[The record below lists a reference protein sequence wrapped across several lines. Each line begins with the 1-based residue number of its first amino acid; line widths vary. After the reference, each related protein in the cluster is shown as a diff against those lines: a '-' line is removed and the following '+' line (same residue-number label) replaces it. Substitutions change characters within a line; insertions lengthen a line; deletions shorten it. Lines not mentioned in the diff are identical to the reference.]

1 MKSDRQTR
9 ILELISQK
17 DIETQDTLTQ
27 ILKDEGFKVTQATV
41 SRDLRDLKLTKELTA
56 AGTYRYVVA
65 AQRSARAGNVKIHN
79 AMADSILSV
88 DYSMN
93 NIVIKTYPGLAGAVA
108 ASFDSLHIETVLGCV
123 AGDDTIIVI
132 TRSSEASADIA
143 AKIKE
148 LMKAE

>member
-1 MKSDRQTR
+1 MKSDRQMR

-17 DIETQDTLTQ
+17 DIETQEILTQ

-41 SRDLRDLKLTKELTA
+41 SRDLRDLKLTKELTPS
-56 AGTYRYVVA
+56 GTYRYVVA
-65 AQRSARAGNVKIHN
+65 AQRTARAGNVKIHN
-79 AMADSILSV
+79 AMADSILHV

-93 NIVIKTYPGLAGAVA
+93 NIVLKTYPGLAGAVA
-108 ASFDSLHIETVLGCV
+108 ASLDSLHIDTVLGCV
-123 AGDDTIIVI
+123 AGDDAIIVI
-132 TRSSEASADIA
+132 TRSTEASAEIA

>member
-17 DIETQDTLTQ
+17 DIETQETLTQ
-27 ILKDEGFKVTQATV
+27 ILKDEGFKVTQATI

-65 AQRSARAGNVKIHN
+65 VQRNARAGNVKIHN

-108 ASFDSLHIETVLGCV
+108 ASLDSLHIDTVLGCV
-123 AGDDTIIVI
+123 AGDDAIIVI
-132 TRSSEASADIA
+132 TKSTEASADISA
-143 AKIKE
+143 RIKE

>member
-93 NIVIKTYPGLAGAVA
+93 NIVIKTYPGLADAVA

>member
-27 ILKDEGFKVTQATV
+27 MLKDEGFKVTQATV